1 VQHLGVLAD
10 RLLERGQ
17 ARLRLAGVAL
27 RARRRVLLVRPRTLV
42 GGAQRRDRPLHG
54 LLLGGRLGGLLQR
67 VAERVRVLE
76 QPVARVLLAHLGL
89 G

>member
-1 VQHLGVLAD
+1 MQHLGVLAD

-27 RARRRVLLVRPRTLV
+27 RAGRRVLVVRPCTLV

-76 QPVARVLLAHLGL
+76 QPVARVLLARLGL

>member
-1 VQHLGVLAD
+1 MQHLGVLAD

-17 ARLRLAGVAL
+17 ARLGLAGVAL
-27 RARRRVLLVRPRTLV
+27 RGRRRVLVVRPRTLV

-76 QPVARVLLAHLGL
+76 QPVARVLLARLGL

>member
-1 VQHLGVLAD
+1 MQHLGVLAD

-27 RARRRVLLVRPRTLV
+27 RAGRRVLLVRPRTLV
-42 GGAQRRDRPLHG
+42 GGAQRRDRPQHG
-54 LLLGGRLGGLLQR
+54 LLLGGRLGGLLQL

-76 QPVARVLLAHLGL
+76 QPVARVLLARLGL